1 MIKHRLAA
9 ILLAST
15 TAAALAADVTPYYA
29 GADLGTSQFD
39 GQSDHLSSYGVL
51 AGYQLNPYV
60 GFELSLRRLGDVY
73 VYTPTSV
80 TKGNLNQSALSVIGT
95 LPLNA
100 RWGVLGR
107 YGRVQLK
114 QHGNNID
121 PSMGNGALF
130 GLGVQ
135 YTHTAAWAARLE
147 AQRPASGISNF
158 SASLL
163 YTF

>member
-1 MIKHRLAA
+1 MIKHLLAA
-9 ILLAST
+9 VVLAST
-15 TAAALAADVTPYYA
+15 TAAALAVDASPYYV
-29 GADLGTSQFD
+29 GADLGTSKFD
-39 GQSDHLSSYGVL
+39 GESDHLSSYGVL
-51 AGYQLNPYV
+51 AGYQLNTYV
-60 GFELSLRRLGDVY
+60 GFELSVRRLGEVY
-73 VYTPTSV
+73 VSTPTSV
-80 TKGNLNQSALSVIGT
+80 TKGNLDQSALSVIGT

-135 YTHTAAWAARLE
+135 YTHTAAWAVRLE
-147 AQRPASGISNF
+147 AQRPASGITNV